1 MFHIIYYQLLPN
13 LSHDADCESMYQL
26 LRALA
31 SASSQIQI
39 TKLVGIRE
47 YHASYPQGLQLPLLS
62 EAVYLCI
69 AGGMSRYV
77 LRVGGFQGYAHCSP
91 AHFNIHSSPVHLHH
105 LNARKRDYS
114 RGNLESMSVYF
125 SVLVADS
132 FSHTLI
138 ETHQCVCHKRDSPTL
153 RNFLQV
159 TESFTHDM
167 FSGVIQSV

>member
-1 MFHIIYYQLLPN
+1 MFCPIWTRTMFHIIYYQLLPN

-26 LRALA
+26 LPASA

-39 TKLVGIRE
+39 KVGIRE
-47 YHASYPQGLQLPLLS
+47 YMPLTPKSCSFHYSLRQCIC
-62 EAVYLCI
+62 AI

-77 LRVGGFQGYAHCSP
+77 LRVGGFQGYARCSP
-91 AHFNIHSSPVHLHH
+91 AHFNIHFSPVHLDH
-105 LNARKRDYS
+105 LNTRKQDYS

-138 ETHQCVCHKRDSPTL
+138 ETHQCVGHKRDSPTL
-153 RNFLQV
+153 
-159 TESFTHDM
+159 
-167 FSGVIQSV
+167 